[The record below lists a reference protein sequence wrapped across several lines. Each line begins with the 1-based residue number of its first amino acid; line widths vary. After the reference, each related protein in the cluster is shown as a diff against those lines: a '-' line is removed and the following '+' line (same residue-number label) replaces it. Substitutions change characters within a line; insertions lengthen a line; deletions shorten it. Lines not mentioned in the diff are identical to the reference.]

1 MVAEGREVAPMV
13 AKARLDVASAF
24 HVCPMPVVIVGT
36 VTDGRPNFMT
46 VAWAVKLESAPPL
59 VGLAIG
65 RRQHTAKGIQQT
77 GEFSVNFP
85 SREQAVLADYCGLYS
100 GRHEDKAARIEI
112 FRGELASAPM
122 VGQCPLTMEC
132 GLQQTVELRGSFFFI
147 GEVAGVFADE
157 AVLSD
162 GRVDTWKLQPLVLTR
177 PDNMYWAL
185 GEAVGPAWE
194 IGKALHGEDRLP
206 LATDPQ

>member
-65 RRQHTAKGIQQT
+65 RRQHTEGH
-77 GEFSVNFP
+77 P
-85 SREQAVLADYCGLYS
+85 AD
-100 GRHEDKAARIEI
+100 R
-112 FRGELASAPM
+112 
-122 VGQCPLTMEC
+122 
-132 GLQQTVELRGSFFFI
+132 
-147 GEVAGVFADE
+147 
-157 AVLSD
+157 
-162 GRVDTWKLQPLVLTR
+162 
-177 PDNMYWAL
+177 
-185 GEAVGPAWE
+185 
-194 IGKALHGEDRLP
+194 
-206 LATDPQ
+206 